1 MLRKRAFAAGLFG
14 AMGLEEV
21 GVDGIGDAC
30 DGVPL
35 EQGAFPGEIFE
46 PVATGYEGD
55 GMALVEFF
63 LFEEDAV

>member
-1 MLRKRAFAAGLFG
+1 
-14 AMGLEEV
+14 MGLEEV

-30 DGVPL
+30 DGVPF
-35 EQGAFPGEIFE
+35 EQGAFPGEIFK